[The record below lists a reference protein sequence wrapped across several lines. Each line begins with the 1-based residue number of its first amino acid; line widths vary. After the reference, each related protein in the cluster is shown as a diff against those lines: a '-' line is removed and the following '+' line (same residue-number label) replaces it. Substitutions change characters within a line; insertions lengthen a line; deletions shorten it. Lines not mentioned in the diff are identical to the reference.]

1 MKAGGDS
8 RGDEE
13 TRGLGEFPIQIQER
27 LWVNSKMSLTSVGCT
42 LSSIIF
48 PPSRLRRSVTIFC
61 WIATLPISNSKRSQ
75 ENTCPNRRR
84 QSGMRQSM
92 PLRPK
97 NKFACLP
104 SVVSQKFR
112 SAQRD
117 DALEASDATGVS
129 CAVDRKLIQDTRL
142 RPPRSV
148 FKRVICG
155 HRSFRRGRLFA
166 SAFESNRTCSS
177 QQAFSVMGNQLARRA
192 FLKVRIAKLG
202 LKGGRH
208 PASRRCGHDSSLRN
222 KVNPQ
227 KKPTSYP
234 DVRRP

>member
-1 MKAGGDS
+1 MKAGEDS
-8 RGDEE
+8 RGDAGG
-13 TRGLGEFPIQIQER
+13 RGEFPIQIQER

-61 WIATLPISNSKRSQ
+61 WIATLPLANLKRSQ

-92 PLRPK
+92 TLRPK

-104 SVVSQKFR
+104 SIVSQKFR
-112 SAQRD
+112 SVQRV

-129 CAVDRKLIQDTRL
+129 CAVARKLIQDTRL
-142 RPPRSV
+142 R
-148 FKRVICG
+148 
-155 HRSFRRGRLFA
+155 A
-166 SAFESNRTCSS
+166 
-177 QQAFSVMGNQLARRA
+177 
-192 FLKVRIAKLG
+192 
-202 LKGGRH
+202 GRH

-222 KVNPQ
+222 KKSPQ
-227 KKPTSYP
+227 KNPTSFP